1 MIGIGGFGKCRILK
15 QAVEAFEIAN
25 KSIVVRHL
33 SRNAEVS
40 ATTQEAAHPLQSIR
54 MLEISRKGCAA
65 HAARERA
72 FCRALAAPVV
82 GIETMQEA

>member
-33 SRNAEVS
+33 SRNAEVTKKS
-40 ATTQEAAHPLQSIR
+40 LEDIGDNAGSRSPAAVNSD
-54 MLEISRKGCAA
+54 A
-65 HAARERA
+65 
-72 FCRALAAPVV
+72 
-82 GIETMQEA
+82 